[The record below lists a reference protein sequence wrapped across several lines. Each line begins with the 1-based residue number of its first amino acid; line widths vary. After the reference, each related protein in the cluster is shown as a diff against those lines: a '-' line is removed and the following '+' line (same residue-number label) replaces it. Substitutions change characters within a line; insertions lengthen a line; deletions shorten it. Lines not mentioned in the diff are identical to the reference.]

1 MQILGRESDYALRCL
16 VKLAGADEGAVLSA
30 RQIASEDD
38 LPEPLLRKI
47 LQKLVKAGIV
57 ESVRGSQGG
66 FRLGGLPEQT
76 TVLSV
81 VETLQGPVAINR
93 CYLGR
98 AACPRRPKCRL
109 SPKLAQAQQMLE
121 DTLRQVT
128 IGDLVE
134 ETAAAQDGHP

>member
-1 MQILGRESDYALRCL
+1 MQVLGRESDYALRCL
-16 VKLAGADEGAVLSA
+16 VKLAGADEGQVLSA

-76 TVLSV
+76 IRTWRVQLS
-81 VETLQGPVAINR
+81 A
-93 CYLGR
+93 
-98 AACPRRPKCRL
+98 PRVP
-109 SPKLAQAQQMLE
+109 
-121 DTLRQVT
+121 
-128 IGDLVE
+128 DL
-134 ETAAAQDGHP
+134 T